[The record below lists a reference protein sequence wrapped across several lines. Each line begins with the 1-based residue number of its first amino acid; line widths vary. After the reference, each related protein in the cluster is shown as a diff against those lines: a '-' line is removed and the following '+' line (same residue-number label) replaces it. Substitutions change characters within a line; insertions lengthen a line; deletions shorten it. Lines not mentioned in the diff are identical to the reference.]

1 MKQKTKYWNIFLIIS
16 LICLLT
22 ISFNKPKK
30 NKLFITVKPLEGF
43 YFNNPRNIN
52 KDVANNMLT
61 KNLISANTKNNFTL
75 FYLNQK
81 KIDKIK
87 NIHKNVKI
95 INKYQYYLII
105 IDYNQEKN
113 LEENFNKIKM
123 IIEDYSKKIILKNAQ
138 KLYEHFEID
147 YQRML
152 SEKSNE
158 QIKDS
163 SFELIELK
171 NNIEDIKIIIQDIK
185 NNNIKFIQVTK
196 S

>member
-1 MKQKTKYWNIFLIIS
+1 MKQKTKYWNILLIIS
-16 LICLLT
+16 LICLIT

-30 NKLFITVKPLEGF
+30 NKFFITVKPLEGF

-87 NIHKNVKI
+87 NIYKNVKI

-105 IDYNQEKN
+105 IEYNQEKN

-138 KLYEHFEID
+138 KLYKHFETD

-152 SEKSNE
+152 LEKSNE

-171 NNIEDIKIIIQDIK
+171 NNIEDIKIIIQDIQ
-185 NNNIKFIQVTK
+185 NNNIKFIQVIK

>member
-1 MKQKTKYWNIFLIIS
+1 MKQKTKYWNILLIIS

-30 NKLFITVKPLEGF
+30 NKIFITVKPLEGF

-87 NIHKNVKI
+87 NIYKNVKI

-105 IDYNQEKN
+105 IDFD
-113 LEENFNKIKM
+113 LFVDFNF
-123 IIEDYSKKIILKNAQ
+123 L
-138 KLYEHFEID
+138 
-147 YQRML
+147 
-152 SEKSNE
+152 
-158 QIKDS
+158 
-163 SFELIELK
+163 
-171 NNIEDIKIIIQDIK
+171 
-185 NNNIKFIQVTK
+185 
-196 S
+196 

>member
-1 MKQKTKYWNIFLIIS
+1 MKQKTKYWNILLIIS
-16 LICLLT
+16 LICLIT

-30 NKLFITVKPLEGF
+30 NKFFITVKPLEGF

-87 NIHKNVKI
+87 NIYKNVKI

-105 IDYNQEKN
+105 IEYNQEKN

-123 IIEDYSKKIILKNAQ
+123 IIEDYSSWYA
-138 KLYEHFEID
+138 
-147 YQRML
+147 
-152 SEKSNE
+152 
-158 QIKDS
+158 
-163 SFELIELK
+163 
-171 NNIEDIKIIIQDIK
+171 
-185 NNNIKFIQVTK
+185 
-196 S
+196 